1 MVVNFRV
8 HEISRGARKLTQTPS
23 LIIKKK
29 RYQKQQ
35 INKEDS
41 NIIWLLISGPMK
53 LVKVRTSRPDTL
65 INNNKKDIKNNKLTR
80 KIQTLSMHQPKPK
93 KL

>member
-1 MVVNFRV
+1 
-8 HEISRGARKLTQTPS
+8 
-23 LIIKKK
+23 
-29 RYQKQQ
+29 
-35 INKEDS
+35 
-41 NIIWLLISGPMK
+41 MK